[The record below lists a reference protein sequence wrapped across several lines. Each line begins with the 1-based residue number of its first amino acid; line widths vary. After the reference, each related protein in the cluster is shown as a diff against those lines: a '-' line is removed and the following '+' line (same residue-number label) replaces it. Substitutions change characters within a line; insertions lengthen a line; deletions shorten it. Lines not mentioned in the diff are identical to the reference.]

1 MPLHP
6 KTLLFPPRSA
16 AVALVPPAGI
26 EPATSTLGKSR
37 SIRLS
42 YGGSGAR
49 VYPVRF
55 RISMRSASRRGLAG
69 GRPPASS
76 GSKPVQFLSRT
87 ARLRSNAPA
96 LHPVAVGRAF
106 QHPEA

>member
-1 MPLHP
+1 
-6 KTLLFPPRSA
+6 
-16 AVALVPPAGI
+16 
-26 EPATSTLGKSR
+26 
-37 SIRLS
+37 
-42 YGGSGAR
+42 
-49 VYPVRF
+49 
-55 RISMRSASRRGLAG
+55 MRSASRRGLAG